1 MSRRGLFLDTLPGER
16 RGVVALGGQPER
28 LLIERDGEADRPRLG
43 ETWRGRIGA
52 AASGFRGVFVDLGCG
67 PAALLANE
75 AGGQPTQ
82 GAAIEVEITAEARA
96 DKGPLVRRL
105 AAGQG
110 ATGRVTAQASLE
122 ERLQAFAPDATLQTG
137 LAARDAADLAEEAA
151 LATVH
156 DLAEGLSLAIERT
169 RGLIA
174 VDVDLSQ
181 AQAGKHRVLAANLA
195 AVKAAARLLRLKGLG
210 GLVVIDL
217 IGKASEHPEI
227 LAAAKAAFDPDQ
239 PGVVLAGVSRL
250 GVLDLA
256 RPWRETP
263 VAERLLGAGG
273 QPTVRSLAQR
283 LVRELERAGRAD
295 PGAQLVGVCATE
307 VAEAADSLV
316 AALGPRFGVR
326 AEVGR
331 AAGSTDIQVR

>member
-1 MSRRGLFLDTLPGER
+1 MKRSLFLDSSPGER

-43 ETWRGRIGA
+43 ETWCGRIGE

-82 GAAIEVEITAEARA
+82 GVTIEVEITAEARA

-105 AAGQG
+105 GAGQG
-110 ATGRVTAQASLE
+110 TPGRITGQASLE
-122 ERLQAFAPDATLQTG
+122 ARLRAFAPDAAIQTG
-137 LAARDAADLAEEAA
+137 LGARDAADLAEEAA
-151 LATVH
+151 LAPVH
-156 DLAEGLSLAIERT
+156 DLADGLSLAIERT

-174 VDVDLSQ
+174 VDVDMSK
-181 AQAGKHRVLAANLA
+181 AQAGKHGVLSANLRA
-195 AVKAAARLLRLKGLG
+195 IKETARLLRLKGLG

-217 IGKASEHPEI
+217 VGKASQHPEI
-227 LAAAKAAFDPDQ
+227 LAAARAAFDPDQ

-250 GVLDLA
+250 GVLELA

-263 VAERLLGAGG
+263 VAERLLDAAGL
-273 QPTVRSLAQR
+273 PTIRGLAQR

-295 PGAQLVGVCATE
+295 PGARLVGVCAPE
-307 VAEAADSLV
+307 VAEAAESLV
-316 AALGPRFGVR
+316 SAMGPRFGVH

-331 AAGSTDIQVR
+331 ATGSTDIQVR